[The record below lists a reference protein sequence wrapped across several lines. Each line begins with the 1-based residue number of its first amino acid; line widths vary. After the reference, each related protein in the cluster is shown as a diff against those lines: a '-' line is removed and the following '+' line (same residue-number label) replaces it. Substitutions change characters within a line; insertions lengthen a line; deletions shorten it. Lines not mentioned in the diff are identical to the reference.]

1 MKPKELTRAIVQA
14 FLVIILLIG
23 LYQVIVSIK
32 SVLLYVL
39 IAAVVSLIGR
49 PITQFLKR
57 IKFGNTI
64 SSVTAIVILMTTFFG
79 IVSLLL
85 PVIFEQAKNLSLLNV
100 NAFEDTAAKLIN
112 ELSIY
117 LSDYGID
124 LQSWVDISL
133 AEVDYSFLPDAIN
146 SVLNGLSGFTIGIF
160 SVIFISFFFLK
171 DSGLLERIVMVFVA
185 DKNVKRV
192 EKSILSIKNLL
203 SRYFIGLL
211 VQITVLFVIYTLV
224 LTIFG
229 IPNAVTIALVCALLN
244 IIPFLGPIIGTVLIV
259 FLTMTSNIDAS
270 FASVT
275 LPKTIYVLIGFTIGQ
290 LIDNFITQPYVFST
304 SVKSHPLEI
313 FIIILTGGLLF
324 GPIGMIIA
332 VPSYTALKVIFKEF
346 YAHNK
351 IVKALTKN
359 I

>member
-1 MKPKELTRAIVQA
+1 MNPKELTRAIVQA
-14 FLVIILLIG
+14 FLIIVLLIG
-23 LYQVIVSIK
+23 FYHVIVSIQ
-32 SVLLYVL
+32 SIVFYIL

-49 PITQFLKR
+49 PIVQLLKK
-57 IKFGNTI
+57 IKFGNTL
-64 SSVTAIVILMTTFFG
+64 SSVTTIAILMTTFFG
-79 IVSLLL
+79 VVSLLL

-100 NAFEDTAAKLIN
+100 NAFEATATRLIN

-117 LSDYGID
+117 LRDYGVD
-124 LQSWVDISL
+124 LQSWVDSSL

-146 SVLNGLSGFTIGIF
+146 TVLNGLSGFTIGVF

-171 DSGLLERIVMVFVA
+171 DSGLLERMVMVFVA
-185 DKNVKRV
+185 DKNVTRV

-224 LTIFG
+224 LLIFG

-259 FLTMTSNIDAS
+259 FLTMTSNLDAS
-270 FASVT
+270 FATVT

-290 LIDNFITQPYVFST
+290 LIDNFLTQPYVFST
-304 SVKSHPLEI
+304 SIKSHPLEI
-313 FIIILTGGLLF
+313 FITILVGGLLF
-324 GPIGMIIA
+324 GPLGMIIA

>member
-1 MKPKELTRAIVQA
+1 MKPKELTREIVQA

-32 SVLLYVL
+32 SVLLYIL

-49 PITQFLKR
+49 PIVQLLKR

-64 SSVTAIVILMTTFFG
+64 SSLTAIVILMTTFFG

-100 NAFEDTAAKLIN
+100 NAFEDTASKLIN

-171 DSGLLERIVMVFVA
+171 DSGLLERMVMVFVA
-185 DKNVKRV
+185 DKNIKRV
-192 EKSILSIKNLL
+192 EKSILTIKNLL

-275 LPKTIYVLIGFTIGQ
+275 LPKTIYVFIGFTIGQ

-313 FIIILTGGLLF
+313 FIIILIGGLLF

>member
-1 MKPKELTRAIVQA
+1 MKPKELTRGIVQA
-14 FLVIILLIG
+14 FLIIILLIG
-23 LYQVIVSIK
+23 LYQVIVSIQT
-32 SVLLYVL
+32 VIYYLL

-49 PITQFLKR
+49 PIVQLLKR
-57 IKFGNTI
+57 IKFGNTF
-64 SSVTAIVILMTTFFG
+64 SSVSTIAILMTTFFG

-100 NAFEDTAAKLIN
+100 NAFEATATNLMN

-117 LSDYGID
+117 LREYGID
-124 LQSWVDISL
+124 LQSWVDRSL

-146 SVLNGLSGFTIGIF
+146 TVLNGLSGFTIGVF
-160 SVIFISFFFLK
+160 SVIFISFFFLR
-171 DSGLLERIVMVFVA
+171 DSGLLERMVMVFVA

-211 VQITVLFVIYTLV
+211 VQITVLFIIYTLV
-224 LTIFG
+224 LLIFG

-244 IIPFLGPIIGTVLIV
+244 IIPYLGPIIGTVLII
-259 FLTMTSNIDAS
+259 FLTMTSNLDAS

-275 LPKTIYVLIGFTIGQ
+275 LPKTIYVFIGFTVGQ
-290 LIDNFITQPYVFST
+290 LIDNFLTQPYVFST

-313 FIIILTGGLLF
+313 FIIILVGGLLF
-324 GPIGMIIA
+324 GPLGMIIA

>member
-14 FLVIILLIG
+14 FIIIVLLIG
-23 LYQVIVSIK
+23 LYQVVLSIQ
-32 SVLLYVL
+32 SVLSYIL
-39 IAAVVSLIGR
+39 IAAVVSLVGR
-49 PITQFLKR
+49 PIAQLLKR
-57 IKFGNTI
+57 IKFGNTL
-64 SSVTAIVILMTTFFG
+64 SSVTTIAILMTTFFG

-100 NAFEDTAAKLIN
+100 NAFEATATKLMN

-117 LSDYGID
+117 LLDYGVD
-124 LQSWVDISL
+124 LQSWVDRSL

-146 SVLNGLSGFTIGIF
+146 TVLNGLSGFTIGVF
-160 SVIFISFFFLK
+160 SVIFISFFFLR
-171 DSGLLERIVMVFVA
+171 DSGLLERMVMVFVS
-185 DKNVKRV
+185 DKNIKRV
-192 EKSILSIKNLL
+192 EKSIFSIKNLL

-211 VQITVLFVIYTLV
+211 VQITVLFIVYTLV
-224 LTIFG
+224 LLIFG

-259 FLTMTSNIDAS
+259 FLTMTSNLDAS

-290 LIDNFITQPYVFST
+290 LIDNFLTQPYVFST

-313 FIIILTGGLLF
+313 FIIILVGGLLF
-324 GPIGMIIA
+324 GPLGMIIA
-332 VPSYTALKVIFKEF
+332 VPLYTALKVIFKEF

>member
-14 FLVIILLIG
+14 FIIIVLLIG
-23 LYQVIVSIK
+23 LYQVVLSIQ
-32 SVLLYVL
+32 SVLSYIL
-39 IAAVVSLIGR
+39 IAAVVSLVGR
-49 PITQFLKR
+49 PIAQLLKR
-57 IKFGNTI
+57 IKFGNTL
-64 SSVTAIVILMTTFFG
+64 SSVTTIAILMTTFFG

-100 NAFEDTAAKLIN
+100 NAFEATATKLMN

-117 LSDYGID
+117 LLDYGVD
-124 LQSWVDISL
+124 LQSWVDRSL

-146 SVLNGLSGFTIGIF
+146 TVLNGLSGFTIGVF
-160 SVIFISFFFLK
+160 SVIFISFFFLR
-171 DSGLLERIVMVFVA
+171 DSGLLERMVMVFVA
-185 DKNVKRV
+185 DKNIKRV
-192 EKSILSIKNLL
+192 EKSIFSIKNLL

-211 VQITVLFVIYTLV
+211 VQITVLFIVYTLV
-224 LTIFG
+224 LLIFG

-259 FLTMTSNIDAS
+259 FLTMTSNLDSS

-290 LIDNFITQPYVFST
+290 LIDNFLTQPYVFST

-313 FIIILTGGLLF
+313 FIIILVGGLLF
-324 GPIGMIIA
+324 GPLGMIIA

>member
-1 MKPKELTRAIVQA
+1 MNPKELTRAIVQA
-14 FLVIILLIG
+14 FLIIVLLIG
-23 LYQVIVSIK
+23 LYQVIVSIH
-32 SVLLYVL
+32 SVVFYLI

-49 PITQFLKR
+49 PIAQLLRR
-57 IKFGNTI
+57 IKLGNTL
-64 SSVTAIVILMTTFFG
+64 SSVTTIAILMTTFFG

-100 NAFEDTAAKLIN
+100 NAFEATATKLIN

-117 LSDYGID
+117 LSDYGVD
-124 LQSWVDISL
+124 LQSWVDRSL

-146 SVLNGLSGFTIGIF
+146 TVLNGLSGFTVGVF

-171 DSGLLERIVMVFVA
+171 DSGLLERMVMVFVA
-185 DKNVKRV
+185 DKNVVRV

-211 VQITVLFVIYTLV
+211 VQITVLFIIYTLV
-224 LTIFG
+224 LLIFG

-259 FLTMTSNIDAS
+259 FLTMTSNLDAS
-270 FASVT
+270 FATVT

-290 LIDNFITQPYVFST
+290 LIDNFLTQPYVFST

-313 FIIILTGGLLF
+313 FITILVGGLLF
-324 GPIGMIIA
+324 GPLGMIIA

-346 YAHNK
+346 YAQNK

>member
-14 FLVIILLIG
+14 FLIIVLLIG
-23 LYQVIVSIK
+23 LYQVVISIQ
-32 SVLLYVL
+32 SVIFYLL

-49 PITQFLKR
+49 PIVQLLKR
-57 IKFGNTI
+57 IKFGNTL
-64 SSVTAIVILMTTFFG
+64 SSVTTIAILMTTFFG

-100 NAFEDTAAKLIN
+100 NAFEATATKLMN
-112 ELSIY
+112 KFSIY
-117 LSDYGID
+117 LREYGID
-124 LQSWVDISL
+124 LQSWIDRSL
-133 AEVDYSFLPDAIN
+133 AEIDYSFLPNAIN
-146 SVLNGLSGFTIGIF
+146 TVLNGLSGFTVGVF
-160 SVIFISFFFLK
+160 SVIFISFFFLR
-171 DSGLLERIVMVFVA
+171 DSGLLERMVMVFVA
-185 DKNVKRV
+185 DKNVKRL

-224 LTIFG
+224 LLIFG

-244 IIPFLGPIIGTVLIV
+244 IIPFLGPIIGTVLII
-259 FLTMTSNIDAS
+259 FLTMTSNLDAS

-275 LPKTIYVLIGFTIGQ
+275 LPKTIYVLIGFTLGQ
-290 LIDNFITQPYVFST
+290 LIDNFLTQPYVFST
-304 SVKSHPLEI
+304 SIKSHPLEI
-313 FIIILTGGLLF
+313 FIVILVGGLLF
-324 GPIGMIIA
+324 GPLGMIIA

>member
-14 FLVIILLIG
+14 FLIIVLLIG
-23 LYQVIVSIK
+23 LYQVVISIQ
-32 SVLLYVL
+32 SVIFYLL

-49 PITQFLKR
+49 PIVQLLKR

-64 SSVTAIVILMTTFFG
+64 SSVTTIAILMTTFFG

-100 NAFEDTAAKLIN
+100 NAFEATATKLIN

-117 LSDYGID
+117 LSDYGVD
-124 LQSWVDISL
+124 LQSWVDRSL

-146 SVLNGLSGFTIGIF
+146 TVLNGLSGFTIGVF

-171 DSGLLERIVMVFVA
+171 DSGLLERMVMVFVL

-211 VQITVLFVIYTLV
+211 VQITVLFIIYTLV
-224 LTIFG
+224 LLIFG

-244 IIPFLGPIIGTVLIV
+244 IIPFLGPIIGTVLII
-259 FLTMTSNIDAS
+259 FLTMTSNLDAS

-290 LIDNFITQPYVFST
+290 LIDNFLTQPYVFST

-313 FIIILTGGLLF
+313 FIVILNGGLLF
-324 GPIGMIIA
+324 GPLGMIIA

>member
-1 MKPKELTRAIVQA
+1 MNPKELTRAIVQA
-14 FLVIILLIG
+14 FLIIVLLIG
-23 LYQVIVSIK
+23 LYQVIVSIQ
-32 SVLLYVL
+32 SVVFYLI

-49 PITQFLKR
+49 PIAQLLRR
-57 IKFGNTI
+57 IKFGNTL
-64 SSVTAIVILMTTFFG
+64 SSVTTIAILMTTFFG

-100 NAFEDTAAKLIN
+100 NAFEATATKLIN

-117 LSDYGID
+117 LSDYGVD
-124 LQSWVDISL
+124 LQSWVDRSL

-146 SVLNGLSGFTIGIF
+146 TVLNGLSGFTVGVF

-171 DSGLLERIVMVFVA
+171 DSGLLERMVMVFVA
-185 DKNVKRV
+185 DKNVARV

-211 VQITVLFVIYTLV
+211 VQITVLFIIYTLV
-224 LTIFG
+224 LLIFG

-244 IIPFLGPIIGTVLIV
+244 IIPFLGPIIGTVLII
-259 FLTMTSNIDAS
+259 FLTMTSNLDAS
-270 FASVT
+270 FATVT

-290 LIDNFITQPYVFST
+290 LIDNFLTQPYVFST

-313 FIIILTGGLLF
+313 FITILVGGLLF
-324 GPIGMIIA
+324 GPLGMIIA

-346 YAHNK
+346 YAQNK

>member
-32 SVLLYVL
+32 SVLLYLL
-39 IAAVVSLIGR
+39 IAAVVSLIVR
-49 PITQFLKR
+49 PIAQLLKR

-100 NAFEDTAAKLIN
+100 NAFEDTATKLIN

-160 SVIFISFFFLK
+160 SVTFISFFFLK

-313 FIIILTGGLLF
+313 FIIILMGGLLF

>member
-1 MKPKELTRAIVQA
+1 MKPTELTRAIVQA
-14 FLVIILLIG
+14 FIIIVLLIG
-23 LYQVIVSIK
+23 LYQVVLSIQ
-32 SVLLYVL
+32 SVLSYIL
-39 IAAVVSLIGR
+39 IAAVVSLVGR
-49 PITQFLKR
+49 PIAQLLKR
-57 IKFGNTI
+57 INFGNTL
-64 SSVTAIVILMTTFFG
+64 SSVTTIAILMTTFFG

-100 NAFEDTAAKLIN
+100 NAFEATATKLMN

-117 LSDYGID
+117 LLDYGVD
-124 LQSWVDISL
+124 LQSWVDRSL

-146 SVLNGLSGFTIGIF
+146 TVLNGLSGFTIGVF
-160 SVIFISFFFLK
+160 SVIFISFFFLR
-171 DSGLLERIVMVFVA
+171 DSGLLERMVMVFVS
-185 DKNVKRV
+185 DKNIKRV
-192 EKSILSIKNLL
+192 EKSIFSIKNLL

-211 VQITVLFVIYTLV
+211 VQITVLFIVYTLV
-224 LTIFG
+224 LLIFG

-259 FLTMTSNIDAS
+259 FLTMTSNLDAS

-290 LIDNFITQPYVFST
+290 LIDNFLTQPYVFST

-313 FIIILTGGLLF
+313 FIIILVGGLLF
-324 GPIGMIIA
+324 GPLGMIIA
-332 VPSYTALKVIFKEF
+332 VPLYTALKVIFKEF

>member
-14 FLVIILLIG
+14 FLIIVLLIG
-23 LYQVIVSIK
+23 LYQVVISIQ
-32 SVLLYVL
+32 SVIFYLL

-49 PITQFLKR
+49 PIVQLLKR
-57 IKFGNTI
+57 IKFGNTL
-64 SSVTAIVILMTTFFG
+64 SSVTTIAILMTTFFG

-100 NAFEDTAAKLIN
+100 NAFEATATKLMN

-117 LSDYGID
+117 LREYGID
-124 LQSWVDISL
+124 LQSWIDRSL

-146 SVLNGLSGFTIGIF
+146 TVLNGLSGFTIGVF

-171 DSGLLERIVMVFVA
+171 DSGLLERMVMVFVS

-211 VQITVLFVIYTLV
+211 VQITVLFIIYTLV
-224 LTIFG
+224 LLIFG

-244 IIPFLGPIIGTVLIV
+244 IIPFLGPIIGTVLII
-259 FLTMTSNIDAS
+259 FLTMTSNLDAS

-290 LIDNFITQPYVFST
+290 LIDNFLTQPYVFST

-313 FIIILTGGLLF
+313 FIVILNGGLLF
-324 GPIGMIIA
+324 GPLGMIIA

>member
-49 PITQFLKR
+49 PIAQFLKR

-171 DSGLLERIVMVFVA
+171 DSGLLERMVMVFVA

-224 LTIFG
+224 LIIFG
-229 IPNAVTIALVCALLN
+229 IPNAVTIALACALLN

-313 FIIILTGGLLF
+313 FIIILIGGLLF

>member
-1 MKPKELTRAIVQA
+1 MKPKELTRAIVLA
-14 FLVIILLIG
+14 FLIIVLLIG
-23 LYQVIVSIK
+23 LYQVVVSIQ
-32 SVLLYVL
+32 SVLFYLL

-49 PITQFLKR
+49 PIAQLLKR
-57 IKFGNTI
+57 IRFGNTL
-64 SSVTAIVILMTTFFG
+64 SSVTTIAILMTAFFG

-100 NAFEDTAAKLIN
+100 NAFEATATKLIN

-117 LSDYGID
+117 LSDYGVD
-124 LQSWVDISL
+124 LQSWVDRSL

-146 SVLNGLSGFTIGIF
+146 TVLNGLSGFTIGVF

-171 DSGLLERIVMVFVA
+171 DSGLLERMVMVFVS

-211 VQITVLFVIYTLV
+211 VQITVLFIIYTLV
-224 LTIFG
+224 LLIFG

-244 IIPFLGPIIGTVLIV
+244 IIPFLGPIIGTVLII
-259 FLTMTSNIDAS
+259 FLTMTSNLDAS

-275 LPKTIYVLIGFTIGQ
+275 LPKTIYVLIGFTLGQ
-290 LIDNFITQPYVFST
+290 LIDNFLTQPYVFST
-304 SVKSHPLEI
+304 SIKSHPLEI
-313 FIIILTGGLLF
+313 FIVILVGGLLF
-324 GPIGMIIA
+324 GPLGMIIA

>member
-14 FLVIILLIG
+14 FLIIVLLIG
-23 LYQVIVSIK
+23 LYQVIVSIQ
-32 SVLLYVL
+32 SVLSYLV

-49 PITQFLKR
+49 PIAQLLKR
-57 IKFGNTI
+57 IKFGNTL
-64 SSVTAIVILMTTFFG
+64 SSVTTIAILMTAFFG

-100 NAFEDTAAKLIN
+100 NAFEATATKLIN

-117 LSDYGID
+117 LSDYGVD
-124 LQSWVDISL
+124 LQSWVDRSL
-133 AEVDYSFLPDAIN
+133 AEVDYSFLPNAIN
-146 SVLNGLSGFTIGIF
+146 NVLNGLSGFTIGVF

-171 DSGLLERIVMVFVA
+171 DSGLLERMVMVFVS

-192 EKSILSIKNLL
+192 EKSILSIKKLL

-211 VQITVLFVIYTLV
+211 VQITALFIIYTLV
-224 LTIFG
+224 LLIFG

-244 IIPFLGPIIGTVLIV
+244 IIPFLGPIIGTVLII
-259 FLTMTSNIDAS
+259 FLTMTSNLDAS

-290 LIDNFITQPYVFST
+290 LIDNFLTQPYVFST
-304 SVKSHPLEI
+304 SVKTHPLEI
-313 FIIILTGGLLF
+313 FIVILVSGLLF
-324 GPIGMIIA
+324 GPLGMIIA

-351 IVKALTKN
+351 IVNSLTKN

>member
-14 FLVIILLIG
+14 FIIIVLLIG
-23 LYQVIVSIK
+23 LYQVVLSIQ
-32 SVLLYVL
+32 SVLSYIL
-39 IAAVVSLIGR
+39 IAAVVSLVGR
-49 PITQFLKR
+49 PIAQLLKR
-57 IKFGNTI
+57 IKFGNTL
-64 SSVTAIVILMTTFFG
+64 SSVTTIAILMTTFFG

-100 NAFEDTAAKLIN
+100 NAFEATATKLMN

-117 LSDYGID
+117 LLDYGVD
-124 LQSWVDISL
+124 LQSWVDRSL

-146 SVLNGLSGFTIGIF
+146 TVLNGLSGFTIGVF
-160 SVIFISFFFLK
+160 SVIFISFFFLR
-171 DSGLLERIVMVFVA
+171 DSGLLERMVMVFVA
-185 DKNVKRV
+185 DKNIKRV
-192 EKSILSIKNLL
+192 EKSIFSIKNLL

-211 VQITVLFVIYTLV
+211 VQITVLFIVYTLV
-224 LTIFG
+224 LLIFG

-244 IIPFLGPIIGTVLIV
+244 IIPYLGPIIGTVLIV
-259 FLTMTSNIDAS
+259 FLTMTSNLDAS

-290 LIDNFITQPYVFST
+290 LIDNFLTQPYVFST

-313 FIIILTGGLLF
+313 FIIILVGGLLF
-324 GPIGMIIA
+324 GPLGMIIA
-332 VPSYTALKVIFKEF
+332 VPLYTALKVIFKEF

>member
-14 FLVIILLIG
+14 FLIIVLLIG
-23 LYQVIVSIK
+23 LYQVVISIQ
-32 SVLLYVL
+32 SVIFYLL

-49 PITQFLKR
+49 PIVQLLKR
-57 IKFGNTI
+57 IKFGNTL
-64 SSVTAIVILMTTFFG
+64 SSVTTIAILMTTFFG
-79 IVSLLL
+79 IVYLLL

-100 NAFEDTAAKLIN
+100 NAFEATATKLIN

-117 LSDYGID
+117 LREYGID
-124 LQSWVDISL
+124 LQSWVDRSL

-146 SVLNGLSGFTIGIF
+146 TVLNGLSGFTIGVF
-160 SVIFISFFFLK
+160 SVIFISFFFLR
-171 DSGLLERIVMVFVA
+171 DSGLLERMVMVFVA
-185 DKNVKRV
+185 EKNVKRL

-224 LTIFG
+224 LLIFG

-259 FLTMTSNIDAS
+259 FLTMTSNLDAS

-275 LPKTIYVLIGFTIGQ
+275 LPKTVYVLIGFTIGQ
-290 LIDNFITQPYVFST
+290 LIDNFLTQPYVFSS

-313 FIIILTGGLLF
+313 FIVILVGGLLF
-324 GPIGMIIA
+324 GPLGMIIA

>member
-32 SVLLYVL
+32 SVLLYLL

-49 PITQFLKR
+49 PIAQLLKR

-100 NAFEDTAAKLIN
+100 NAFEDTATKLIN

-160 SVIFISFFFLK
+160 SVTFISFFFLK

>member
-14 FLVIILLIG
+14 FLIIVLLIG
-23 LYQVIVSIK
+23 LYQVVISIQ
-32 SVLLYVL
+32 SVIFYLL

-49 PITQFLKR
+49 PIVQLLKR

-64 SSVTAIVILMTTFFG
+64 SSVTTIAILMTTFFG

-100 NAFEDTAAKLIN
+100 NAFEATATKLIN

-117 LSDYGID
+117 LSDYGVD
-124 LQSWVDISL
+124 LQSWVDRSL

-146 SVLNGLSGFTIGIF
+146 TVLNGLSGFTIGVF

-171 DSGLLERIVMVFVA
+171 DSGLLERMVMVFVL

-211 VQITVLFVIYTLV
+211 VQITVLFIIYTLV
-224 LTIFG
+224 LLIFG

-244 IIPFLGPIIGTVLIV
+244 IIPFLGPIIGTVLII
-259 FLTMTSNIDAS
+259 FLTMTSSLDAS

-290 LIDNFITQPYVFST
+290 LIDNFLTQPYVFST

-313 FIIILTGGLLF
+313 FIVILVGGLLF
-324 GPIGMIIA
+324 GPLGMIIA

>member
-49 PITQFLKR
+49 PIAQFLKS

-171 DSGLLERIVMVFVA
+171 DSGLLERMVMVFVA

-224 LTIFG
+224 LIIFG
-229 IPNAVTIALVCALLN
+229 IPNAVTIALACALLN
-244 IIPFLGPIIGTVLIV
+244 IIPFLGPIIGTVLSV

-313 FIIILTGGLLF
+313 FIIILIGGLLF

>member
-1 MKPKELTRAIVQA
+1 MKPKELTRAIVLA
-14 FLVIILLIG
+14 SLIIVLLIG
-23 LYQVIVSIK
+23 LYQVVVSIQ
-32 SVLLYVL
+32 SVLFYLL

-49 PITQFLKR
+49 PIAQLLKR
-57 IKFGNTI
+57 IKFGNTL
-64 SSVTAIVILMTTFFG
+64 SSVTTIAILMIAFFG

-100 NAFEDTAAKLIN
+100 NAFEATATKLIN

-117 LSDYGID
+117 LSDYGVD
-124 LQSWVDISL
+124 LQSWVDRSL

-146 SVLNGLSGFTIGIF
+146 TVLNGLSGFTIGVF

-171 DSGLLERIVMVFVA
+171 DSGLLERMVMVFVS

-211 VQITVLFVIYTLV
+211 VQITVLFIIYTLV
-224 LTIFG
+224 LLIFG

-244 IIPFLGPIIGTVLIV
+244 IIPFLGPIIGTVLII
-259 FLTMTSNIDAS
+259 FLTMTSNLDAS

-290 LIDNFITQPYVFST
+290 LIDNFLTQPYVFST

-313 FIIILTGGLLF
+313 FIVILNGGLLF
-324 GPIGMIIA
+324 GPLGMIIA

>member
-14 FLVIILLIG
+14 FIIIVLLIG
-23 LYQVIVSIK
+23 LYQVVLSIQ
-32 SVLLYVL
+32 SVLSYIL
-39 IAAVVSLIGR
+39 IAAVVSLVGR
-49 PITQFLKR
+49 PIAQLLKR
-57 IKFGNTI
+57 IKFGNTL
-64 SSVTAIVILMTTFFG
+64 SSVTTIAILMSTFFG

-85 PVIFEQAKNLSLLNV
+85 PIIFEQAKNLSLLNV
-100 NAFEDTAAKLIN
+100 NAFEATATKLMN

-117 LSDYGID
+117 LLDYGVD
-124 LQSWVDISL
+124 LQSWVDRSL
-133 AEVDYSFLPDAIN
+133 AEVDYSFIPDAIN
-146 SVLNGLSGFTIGIF
+146 TVLNGLSGFTIGVF
-160 SVIFISFFFLK
+160 SVIFISFFFLR
-171 DSGLLERIVMVFVA
+171 DSGLLERMLMVFVA
-185 DKNVKRV
+185 DKNIKRV
-192 EKSILSIKNLL
+192 EKSIFSIKNLL

-211 VQITVLFVIYTLV
+211 VQITVLFIVYTLV
-224 LTIFG
+224 LLIFG

-259 FLTMTSNIDAS
+259 FLTMTSNLDAS

-290 LIDNFITQPYVFST
+290 LIDNFLTQPYVFST

-313 FIIILTGGLLF
+313 FIIILVGGLLF
-324 GPIGMIIA
+324 GPLGMIIA
-332 VPSYTALKVIFKEF
+332 VPLYTALKVIFKEF

>member
-1 MKPKELTRAIVQA
+1 MRPKELTRSIVQA
-14 FLVIILLIG
+14 FLLIVLLIG
-23 LYQVIVSIK
+23 LYQVVVSIQ
-32 SVLLYVL
+32 SVLFYLV

-49 PITQFLKR
+49 PIAQLLKR
-57 IKFGNTI
+57 IKFGNTL
-64 SSVTAIVILMTTFFG
+64 SSVVTIAILMTTFFG

-100 NAFEDTAAKLIN
+100 NAFEATATKLIN

-117 LSDYGID
+117 LSDYGVD
-124 LQSWVDISL
+124 LQSWVDRSL

-146 SVLNGLSGFTIGIF
+146 TVLNGLSGFTIGVF

-171 DSGLLERIVMVFVA
+171 DSGLLERMVMVFVT

-211 VQITVLFVIYTLV
+211 VQITVLFIIYTLV
-224 LTIFG
+224 LLIFG

-244 IIPFLGPIIGTVLIV
+244 IIPFLGPIIGTVLII
-259 FLTMTSNIDAS
+259 FLTMTSNLDAS

-290 LIDNFITQPYVFST
+290 LIDNFLTQPYVFST

-313 FIIILTGGLLF
+313 FIVILNGGLLF
-324 GPIGMIIA
+324 GPLGMIIA

>member
-14 FLVIILLIG
+14 FLIIVLLIG
-23 LYQVIVSIK
+23 LYQVVISIQ
-32 SVLLYVL
+32 SVIFYLL

-49 PITQFLKR
+49 PIVQLLKR
-57 IKFGNTI
+57 IKFGNTL
-64 SSVTAIVILMTTFFG
+64 SSVTTIAILMTTFFG

-100 NAFEDTAAKLIN
+100 NTFEATATKLMN
-112 ELSIY
+112 KFSIY
-117 LSDYGID
+117 LREYGID
-124 LQSWVDISL
+124 LQSWIDRSL
-133 AEVDYSFLPDAIN
+133 AEIDYSFLPNAIN
-146 SVLNGLSGFTIGIF
+146 TVLNGLSGFTVGVF
-160 SVIFISFFFLK
+160 SVIFISFFFLR
-171 DSGLLERIVMVFVA
+171 DSGLLERMVMVFVA
-185 DKNVKRV
+185 DKNVKRL

-224 LTIFG
+224 LLIFG

-259 FLTMTSNIDAS
+259 FLTMTSNLDAS

-275 LPKTIYVLIGFTIGQ
+275 LPKTVYVLIGFTIGQ
-290 LIDNFITQPYVFST
+290 LIDNFLTQPYVFST

-313 FIIILTGGLLF
+313 FIVILVGGLLF
-324 GPIGMIIA
+324 GPLGMIIA

>member
-14 FLVIILLIG
+14 FIIIVLLIG
-23 LYQVIVSIK
+23 LYQVVLSIQ
-32 SVLLYVL
+32 SVLSYIL
-39 IAAVVSLIGR
+39 IAAVVSLVGR
-49 PITQFLKR
+49 PIAQLLKR
-57 IKFGNTI
+57 IKFGNTL
-64 SSVTAIVILMTTFFG
+64 SSVTTIAILMTTFFG

-100 NAFEDTAAKLIN
+100 NAFEATATKLMN

-117 LSDYGID
+117 LLDYGVD
-124 LQSWVDISL
+124 LQSWVDRSL
-133 AEVDYSFLPDAIN
+133 AEVDYSFLPNAIN
-146 SVLNGLSGFTIGIF
+146 TVLNGLSGFTIGVF
-160 SVIFISFFFLK
+160 SVIFISFFFLR
-171 DSGLLERIVMVFVA
+171 DSGLLERMVMVFVA
-185 DKNVKRV
+185 DKNIKRV
-192 EKSILSIKNLL
+192 EKSIFSIKNLL

-211 VQITVLFVIYTLV
+211 VQITVLFIVYTLV
-224 LTIFG
+224 LLIFG

-259 FLTMTSNIDAS
+259 FLTMTSNLDAS

-290 LIDNFITQPYVFST
+290 LIDNFLTQPYVFST

-313 FIIILTGGLLF
+313 FIIILVGGLLF
-324 GPIGMIIA
+324 GPLGMIIA
-332 VPSYTALKVIFKEF
+332 VPLYTALKVIFKEF

>member
-14 FLVIILLIG
+14 FIIIVLLIG
-23 LYQVIVSIK
+23 LYQVVLSIQ
-32 SVLLYVL
+32 SVLSYIL
-39 IAAVVSLIGR
+39 IAAVVSLVGR
-49 PITQFLKR
+49 PIAQLLKR
-57 IKFGNTI
+57 IKFGNTL
-64 SSVTAIVILMTTFFG
+64 SSVTTIAILMTTFFG

-100 NAFEDTAAKLIN
+100 NAFEATATKLMN

-117 LSDYGID
+117 LLDYGVD
-124 LQSWVDISL
+124 LQSWVDRSL

-146 SVLNGLSGFTIGIF
+146 TVLNGLSGFTIGVF
-160 SVIFISFFFLK
+160 SVIFISFFFLR
-171 DSGLLERIVMVFVA
+171 DSGLLERMVMVFVA
-185 DKNVKRV
+185 DKNIKRV
-192 EKSILSIKNLL
+192 EKSIFSIKNLL

-211 VQITVLFVIYTLV
+211 VQITVLFIVYTLV
-224 LTIFG
+224 LLIFG

-244 IIPFLGPIIGTVLIV
+244 IIPFLGPIIGSVLIV
-259 FLTMTSNIDAS
+259 FLTMTSNLDAS

-290 LIDNFITQPYVFST
+290 LIDNFLTQPYVFST

-313 FIIILTGGLLF
+313 FIIILVGGLLF
-324 GPIGMIIA
+324 GPLGMIIA
-332 VPSYTALKVIFKEF
+332 VPLYTALKVIFKEF

>member
-14 FLVIILLIG
+14 FIDHCSVDW
-23 LYQVIVSIK
+23 IVS
-32 SVLLYVL
+32 SRLLH
-39 IAAVVSLIGR
+39 
-49 PITQFLKR
+49 PIRYIL
-57 IKFGNTI
+57 
-64 SSVTAIVILMTTFFG
+64 SSYRCSRFPNRSTNCAIVKENQIWQHLIICYMTIAILMTTFFG

-100 NAFEDTAAKLIN
+100 NAFEATATKLIN

-117 LSDYGID
+117 LRDYGID
-124 LQSWVDISL
+124 LQSWVDRSL

-146 SVLNGLSGFTIGIF
+146 TVLNGLSGFTIGVF
-160 SVIFISFFFLK
+160 SVIFISFFFLR
-171 DSGLLERIVMVFVA
+171 DSGLLERMVMVFVA
-185 DKNVKRV
+185 DKNVKRL

-224 LTIFG
+224 LLIFG

-259 FLTMTSNIDAS
+259 FLTMTSNLDAS

-275 LPKTIYVLIGFTIGQ
+275 LPKTVYVLIGFTIGQ
-290 LIDNFITQPYVFST
+290 LIDNFLTQPYVFFYFCKISSARNFYCYIGWWAFIWST
-304 SVKSHPLEI
+304 RDDYRGSIIYSVKSH
-313 FIIILTGGLLF
+313 F
-324 GPIGMIIA
+324 
-332 VPSYTALKVIFKEF
+332 
-346 YAHNK
+346 
-351 IVKALTKN
+351 
-359 I
+359 